1 MHQRKSK
8 KILIYFFLL
17 FLLGSINNIYTNNLK
32 FFSVK
37 EINVIGLENN
47 ENSILSK
54 KIERLLKL
62 DNIYL
67 INKKDLNTLIE
78 TNNLVEKYFIFKRY
92 PSSLDINI
100 DKTNFLAKI
109 SKNGK
114 IYDLAS
120 NGKLIE
126 NRHSNRQLP
135 FVFGNPEIVE
145 FFKIKKIIDESQ
157 ISFEEIESL
166 YFFLSKRWD
175 LKLRNNIIIKLPN
188 DNTKEGL
195 KLVSEFLHNNEFKD
209 KIGRAHVRTPVTEKS
224 RMPSSA

>member
-17 FLLGSINNIYTNNLK
+17 FLVGSINNININNLK
-32 FFSVK
+32 FQSIK
-37 EINVIGLENN
+37 NINVVGLEN
-47 ENSILSK
+47 EDNSIISK
-54 KIERLLKL
+54 KIKDLKL

-67 INKKDLNTLIE
+67 INKQDLKTLIE
-78 TNNLVEKYFIFKRY
+78 SNNLVEKYFIFKRY
-92 PSSLDINI
+92 PSSLNINI

-195 KLVSEFLHNNEFKD
+195 KLVSEFLHNNEFKYI
-209 KIGRAHVRTPVTEKS
+209 KIIDARIKNQIILND
-224 RMPSSA
+224 